1 VDKSRYSIVITIN
14 KKDMAVKKATKK
26 VVKKSAAKK
35 PAVKKAVKK
44 PATKKAVSMAK
55 VSGFKHKRVIL
66 EAVGTESLPDMVLVS
81 AGPSWAKPIV
91 GKRYVDTTRAISA
104 IEALDA
110 EKVIAKGAKSI
121 LKEMDAAGIVPMD
134 VENI

>member
-1 VDKSRYSIVITIN
+1 
-14 KKDMAVKKATKK
+14 
-26 VVKKSAAKK
+26 
-35 PAVKKAVKK
+35 
-44 PATKKAVSMAK
+44 
-55 VSGFKHKRVIL
+55 
-66 EAVGTESLPDMVLVS
+66 
-81 AGPSWAKPIV
+81 V

-121 LKEMDAAGIVPMD
+121 LKEMDAAGIVPLD